1 MRKRGIIC
9 DSGKIVIIQS
19 VGKMESV
26 ELAQGN
32 VEQKQ
37 NGETMASPVQEMPIS
52 IETPET
58 ADTEK
63 MNGSPFKIPLI
74 TMDNRHIATL
84 VETTDT
90 EQSATDTDFTPSQEK
105 SYTDIEFTPVEE
117 KPPHD
122 YTEAMD
128 CDENKVAEANHTP
141 SVDFF
146 IEKNVTEL
154 ARSSWRGSSRNQR
167 YLKGCLWSPDGT
179 CLLTT
184 VNGDGMHVFETPSDL
199 YSSDSISADR
209 PLDCLQSAVHIK
221 EGGIV
226 YDYCWFPFMSSQDP
240 ATCW

>member
-1 MRKRGIIC
+1 
-9 DSGKIVIIQS
+9 
-19 VGKMESV
+19 MESE
-26 ELAQGN
+26 ELI
-32 VEQKQ
+32 QKNMEEKE
-37 NGETMASPVQEMPIS
+37 NGEKFSSPVQEVPIS
-52 IETPET
+52 VETP
-58 ADTEK
+58 DTDMEK
-63 MNGSPFKIPLI
+63 TKSSPFKIPLI
-74 TMDNRHIATL
+74 TIDNKHIATL
-84 VETTDT
+84 VETSDTD
-90 EQSATDTDFTPSQEK
+90 QSTDIDFTPSQEK
-105 SYTDIEFTPVEE
+105 SYTDIEFTPIEE
-117 KPPHD
+117 KPPQN

-128 CDENKVAEANHTP
+128 CDDKTNETNHLP

-146 IEKNVTEL
+146 IEKNVIEL

-199 YSSDSISADR
+199 YGTDSISPDR

-226 YDYCWFPFMSSQDP
+226 YDYCWFPFMSSADP